1 VRISIRIFLAAILTG
16 LFTGLFV
23 SLGEKFFSRDETLE
37 GSEALAVFIPFPLL
51 AAFLVVI
58 VLRQRRITRRM
69 IGVAYLTLFIPLF
82 GIGMG
87 GANVLQ
93 QMIGGSIGGVFWGLF
108 FAIESKKVD

>member
-1 VRISIRIFLAAILTG
+1 MRISIRIFLAAILTG

-23 SLGEKFFSRDETLE
+23 SLGEKFFSREETLG
-37 GSEALAVFIPFPLL
+37 GSEALAVFISFPLL

-82 GIGMG
+82 GIGIG

-93 QMIGGSIGGVFWGLF
+93 QIIGGSIGGIFWGLF
-108 FAIESKKVD
+108 FAIESKKFH